1 MSWCP
6 ETDPT
11 RVRRIACIG
20 AGVIGAGWAAHFLAR
35 GYDVTAFDPSP
46 DAAERVRA
54 LVGDAWRALERLGLA
69 EGASVERLAFAPS
82 LWEAVAEAQF
92 VQESVPER
100 LELKRATLAAIDA
113 ALPPGIVVGSSTSGF
128 SMTEMQGEARHPERL
143 VVGHPFNPPYLI
155 PLVEV
160 VGGRSSAP
168 EAVAWAVDFY
178 RSAGKKP
185 LEMSRELPG
194 FIGNR
199 LQEALWRE
207 ALHMVAAGEATV
219 AEIDAAIR
227 DGPGLR
233 WAFMGPCQTFHL
245 ASGPGGM
252 AAMLD
257 HFGPCLEAPWTR
269 LEAPDLTAEL
279 RGRMVDGCVSAS
291 DGRSVA
297 DLVRERDAKLVAILK
312 ALQVSEEVGPCPK
325 PH

>member
-1 MSWCP
+1 
-6 ETDPT
+6 
-11 RVRRIACIG
+11 V
-20 AGVIGAGWAAHFLAR
+20 
-35 GYDVTAFDPSP
+35 FDPGP
-46 DAAERVRA
+46 DAARRVHDLVENAWPA
-54 LVGDAWRALERLGLA
+54 LQGLGLA
-69 EGASVERLAFAPS
+69 DGASIDRLTVATS
-82 LWEAVAEAQF
+82 LEAAVAEAQF

-113 ALPPGIVVGSSTSGF
+113 AAPGGVVVGSSTSGF
-128 SMTEMQGEARHPERL
+128 AMSEMQSEARRPERL

-168 EAVAWAVDFY
+168 EAVGWAVQFY
-178 RSAGKKP
+178 RSAGKRP

-207 ALHMVAAGEATV
+207 ALHMVAEGEATV

-233 WAFMGPCQTFHL
+233 WALMGPCETFHL
-245 ASGPGGM
+245 ASGEGGM

-257 HFGPCLEAPWTR
+257 HFGPCLEEPWTR
-269 LEAPDLTAEL
+269 LVAPKLTAEL
-279 RGRMVDGCVSAS
+279 RDRMVEGCNSAS
-291 DGRSVA
+291 KGRSVA
-297 DLVRERDAKLVAILK
+297 DLVRLRDARLVAILK
-312 ALQVSEEVGPCPK
+312 ALQASEEVGSCPK
-325 PH
+325 PR